1 MFPGARN
8 FGILKSMVPAGQR
21 KRSVIF
27 VVSLGVV
34 LIAVAMALNIT
45 WVVSN
50 WRSAGLMLLGVLL
63 FMVLIGGLGLN
74 TVFLVREIRRN
85 EQHDAFINAVTHELK
100 TPLASI
106 RLYLQT
112 LQQRDL
118 DRSKQQEFIDIM
130 LADGERLQ
138 STIDQVL
145 LAGATGG
152 SRRPMNRSDVDV
164 VDMVRESMR
173 LVANRHH
180 LTNGE
185 IEFVGSLPEGQ
196 QTVVWGDP
204 DELKAAVTNLIDNA
218 VKYSGDRIKVFVDV
232 VKTGARKISVQVR
245 DEGVGITSDELKRV
259 FRRFYRIPGR
269 STAKVK
275 GTGLGLSIVYSVAK
289 RHGGRAFVESEG
301 AGKGSRFSLEL
312 PLKTQ
317 SQ

>member
-1 MFPGARN
+1 
-8 FGILKSMVPAGQR
+8 MVPAGQR

-34 LIAVAMALNIT
+34 LISVALALNIT

-50 WRSAGLMLLGVLL
+50 WRSAGLLILGVLL
-63 FMVLIGGLGLN
+63 FMVLIGGLSLN

-138 STIDQVL
+138 NTIDQVL
-145 LAGATGG
+145 LAGTTGG
-152 SRRPMNRSDVDV
+152 SKRPMNRSDVDV
-164 VDMVRESMR
+164 AEMVRESMR

-185 IEFVGSLPEGQ
+185 LEFVVGAGDTEPA
-196 QTVVWGDP
+196 VVLGDP
-204 DELKAAVTNLIDNA
+204 DELKAAVTNLLDNA
-218 VKYSGDRIKVFVDV
+218 VKYSGERIKVFVDV
-232 VKTGARKISVQVR
+232 ARTGARKVAVRVR
-245 DEGVGITSDELKRV
+245 DEGIGITNDELKRV

-269 STAKVK
+269 SSSRVK
-275 GTGLGLSIVYSVAK
+275 GTGLGLSIVRAVAK
-289 RHGGRAFVESEG
+289 RHGGRAYVESEG
-301 AGKGSRFSLEL
+301 TGKGSCFSLEL
-312 PLKTQ
+312 PLKAR
-317 SQ
+317 

>member
-1 MFPGARN
+1 
-8 FGILKSMVPAGQR
+8 MVPAGQR

-34 LIAVAMALNIT
+34 LIAVAMALNVT

-50 WRSAGLMLLGVLL
+50 WRSAGLLVLGVLL
-63 FMVLIGGLGLN
+63 FMVLIGGLSLN
-74 TVFLVREIRRN
+74 TIFLVREIRRN

-152 SRRPMNRSDVDV
+152 SKRPMNRSDVDV
-164 VDMVRESMR
+164 VELVRESMR

-180 LTNGE
+180 LTGGE
-185 IEFVGSLPEGQ
+185 LEYVGAEPEGEQ
-196 QTVVWGDP
+196 AVVWGDP
-204 DELKAAVTNLIDNA
+204 EELKAAVTNLLDNA

-232 VKTGARKISVQVR
+232 ARTGARKIAVQVR
-245 DEGVGITSDELKRV
+245 DEGIGITNDELKRV

-269 STAKVK
+269 SAVKVK
-275 GTGLGLSIVYSVAK
+275 GTGLGLSIVHAVAK
-289 RHGGRAFVESEG
+289 RHGGRAYVESEG
-301 AGKGSRFSLEL
+301 VGKGSRFSIEL
-312 PLKTQ
+312 PLKAQ
-317 SQ
+317 

>member
-1 MFPGARN
+1 
-8 FGILKSMVPAGQR
+8 MVPAGQR
-21 KRSVIF
+21 KRSTIF
-27 VVSLGVV
+27 VVALGAV
-34 LIAVAMALNIT
+34 LIAVAMALNVT
-45 WVVSN
+45 WIVSN
-50 WRSAGLMLLGVLL
+50 WRSAGLMFLGVLL
-63 FMVLIGGLGLN
+63 FMVLIGGLSLN
-74 TVFLVREIRRN
+74 TIFLVREIRRN

-118 DRSKQQEFIDIM
+118 DRAKQQEFIDIM

-138 STIDQVL
+138 ATIDQVL

-152 SRRPMNRSDVDV
+152 SRRPMNRADVDIV
-164 VDMVRESMR
+164 EMVRESMR
-173 LVANRHH
+173 LVSNRHH

-185 IEFVGSLPEGQ
+185 IEYVGGPPEGEQ
-196 QTVVWGDP
+196 VVVWGDP
-204 DELKAAVTNLIDNA
+204 DELKAAVTNLLDNA

-232 VKTGARKISVQVR
+232 ARTGARKIVVRVR
-245 DEGVGITSDELKRV
+245 DEGIGITGDELKRV

-275 GTGLGLSIVYSVAK
+275 GTGLGLSIVHSVAK
-289 RHGGRAFVESEG
+289 RHGGRAYVESDG

-317 SQ
+317 